1 MVIDRI
7 RGDIDNTIDMA
18 ITRATGG
25 CRSRE
30 MNGGYV

>member
-18 ITRATGG
+18 ITRDMGSVRASLT
-25 CRSRE
+25 
-30 MNGGYV
+30 

>member
-18 ITRATGG
+18 ITRDMGSVSVAHV
-25 CRSRE
+25 R
-30 MNGGYV
+30 

>member
-18 ITRATGG
+18 ITRDMGSVRVSLT
-25 CRSRE
+25 
-30 MNGGYV
+30 